1 LNNYQFLTEIDGTVS
16 VRIWKHFCKQQKQ
29 SLPQRDDHAVFLQA
43 EQQPIGLIRLV
54 ETSQNHYWL
63 IGLFIAPN
71 FRTQGL
77 ARQTLQFALKQLP
90 RPATITL
97 FSREYL
103 VNFYQSEGFL
113 PINTEKLD
121 SDLQKQ
127 WQSAVKNG
135 KNWVLMQRS
144 L

>member
-1 LNNYQFLTEIDGTVS
+1 MNNYQFLTRIDDKVS

-29 SLPQRDDHAVFLQA
+29 SLPQQDDHALYLQTG
-43 EQQPIGLIRLV
+43 QQPIGLIRLV

-63 IGLFIAPN
+63 RGLFIAPN
-71 FRTQGL
+71 FRAQGL
-77 ARQTLQFALKQLP
+77 ARQTLQFALNQLT

-103 VNFYQSEGFL
+103 VNFYHSEGFL
-113 PINTEKLD
+113 PIKAEKLD
-121 SDLQKQ
+121 SHLQKQ